1 MIISPDKPEPDGVEE
16 MSTNEVSSGVEMQ
29 KSIQS
34 MRGKMRRDFLE
45 LILTVRDSPL
55 DVEMYETG
63 FKSLKAVFKGIDPN
77 FEYISVTNL
86 HTPIGV
92 EPSAILRV
100 QDCIAL
106 NFEWPN
112 K

>member
-63 FKSLKAVFKGIDPN
+63 FKSLKAVFKGSIL
-77 FEYISVTNL
+77 ISN
-86 HTPIGV
+86 I
-92 EPSAILRV
+92 S
-100 QDCIAL
+100 Q
-106 NFEWPN
+106 
-112 K
+112 